1 MLVICDEPKRANLDK
16 HGLDFARFADGF
28 EFETAI
34 RIAARPSRTGRPRF
48 RLVGEFDGEAVVVA
62 VVSPLGTEAISLVSL
77 RLASSKERDLY
88 GF

>member
-1 MLVICDEPKRANLDK
+1 MIWDEPKRAANLDK
-16 HGLDFARFADGF
+16 HGLDFARFVDGF
-28 EFETAI
+28 EFDTAI

-77 RLASSKERDLY
+77 RHATAKERNRY